1 MISTLAWMSALA
13 IGVAATVAGAGADA
27 PGLHM
32 ALTAATAV
40 GLAALALVQRRRL
53 LAGGAGEAALSSA
66 TVIAMAVV
74 WGWAAL
80 SVLITYVFVST
91 WGEWWQY
98 VLGAGVVALL
108 CLFFASTLAR
118 DASAGREDATMLNLA
133 RYLTIGQLAGMV
145 IAMIG
150 LIADAKMPRDP
161 KKPDWGGERHFL
173 LRRRLARGDQRGRL
187 AAKRVLAQDLNAPR
201 VTATRHTPVPANKR
215 RTPGCP

>member
-1 MISTLAWMSALA
+1 MISTLTWMSALA
-13 IGVAATVAGAGADA
+13 IGLAATVAGAAAEA

-66 TVIAMAVV
+66 TAIAMAVV

-80 SVLITYVFVST
+80 SLLITYVVVST

-98 VLGAGVVALL
+98 VLGAGAVTLL
-108 CLFFASTLAR
+108 CLFFASTLSR

-161 KKPDWGGERHFL
+161 RKPDWAASAVFFFGAASL
-173 LRRRLARGDQRGRL
+173 AAISADALRRSASSR
-187 AAKRVLAQDLNAPR
+187 K
-201 VTATRHTPVPANKR
+201 T
-215 RTPGCP
+215 